1 MPEPWLLSWASTRG
15 YWGILVAVALLAA
28 SLAEGASCVPKPLV
42 MPIGNVTL
50 GPTQV
55 RRGVSI
61 KLGSPSQELSVLPSW
76 HNNNTIVY
84 GPTCL
89 DKKLTTEKCRSDKG
103 GLYDPSKSK
112 TAGTVNSDYKPV
124 SDHNAI
130 TPDSYSLFTD
140 NLTLTD
146 DYFIQ
151 DFPMMRAL
159 NESQWGY
166 GGYRPQHILGMNTG
180 STILQALYSAKA
192 IASRSWGYYYGREAR
207 NDNTAGSFIL
217 GGYDRAK
224 TYGDGYTRNFEI
236 TDNCPSSMV
245 VTIQNIVLNLANG
258 TDVSVF
264 PKTSG
269 GQGLMACVHPEKPVL
284 FDMPADPYFNTWS
297 DILGYNLELRRS
309 IGIDFW
315 NEILPQKGYDGGL
328 TFDFGSGFRI
338 SIPNN
343 QLVVPDRIYND
354 KGELWANSSANVLR
368 INALTDVTATAF
380 PALGRYFFQQAY
392 IMANHET
399 RQFTIWQLN
408 PTSIQDLVVVND
420 KNKVVSQDTY
430 CANRTIATETASPS
444 ASSPTNTNEAKNEDS
459 AESGTT
465 KPLLG
470 TGAIAGIAV
479 GGVALVIIAIA
490 AIWGLCYRRKRAA
503 QRLLQE
509 QQMREPFPISDV
521 PKEPTP
527 NYEELWPS
535 QGQPHYIPQE
545 MAANRPASRF
555 EEMITRRK
563 TPPPQEMAVPREAPR
578 PPAPPAELPAT
589 PRP

>member
-1 MPEPWLLSWASTRG
+1 
-15 YWGILVAVALLAA
+15 V
-28 SLAEGASCVPKPLV
+28 
-42 MPIGNVTL
+42 
-50 GPTQV
+50 
-55 RRGVSI
+55 
-61 KLGSPSQELSVLPSW
+61 
-76 HNNNTIVY
+76 
-84 GPTCL
+84 
-89 DKKLTTEKCRSDKG
+89 
-103 GLYDPSKSK
+103 
-112 TAGTVNSDYKPV
+112 GT
-124 SDHNAI
+124 
-130 TPDSYSLFTD
+130 
-140 NLTLTD
+140 
-146 DYFIQ
+146 
-151 DFPMMRAL
+151 
-159 NESQWGY
+159 
-166 GGYRPQHILGMNTG
+166 
-180 STILQALYSAKA
+180 
-192 IASRSWGYYYGREAR
+192 
-207 NDNTAGSFIL
+207 
-217 GGYDRAK
+217 
-224 TYGDGYTRNFEI
+224 
-236 TDNCPSSMV
+236 SS
-245 VTIQNIVLNLANG
+245 
-258 TDVSVF
+258 
-264 PKTSG
+264 
-269 GQGLMACVHPEKPVL
+269 
-284 FDMPADPYFNTWS
+284 
-297 DILGYNLELRRS
+297 
-309 IGIDFW
+309 
-315 NEILPQKGYDGGL
+315 YDGGL